1 MRAGGI
7 PFLQA
12 GASRPDGKERSAR
25 GRTRASAGLTSE
37 NIGAQEA
44 DVAKELK
51 DQEAIKK
58 DVIARMKRIEGQ
70 LRGIQRMIEEGKEC
84 EDILVQ
90 MRAAR
95 SALRSANAQ
104 ILRRYLA
111 RCNDAA
117 LKSGDPKEQYEKLLK
132 VVSDFI
138 DG

>member
-1 MRAGGI
+1 LERACATAD
-7 PFLQA
+7 LA
-12 GASRPDGKERSAR
+12 AKS
-25 GRTRASAGLTSE
+25 
-37 NIGAQEA
+37 NGAQEA

-51 DQEAIKK
+51 DQDALKK

-117 LKSGDPKEQYEKLLK
+117 QKSGDPKVQYEKLLK